1 MLEADQRCECV
12 ITNISDRGAHIS
24 IADSDALPDSFVLL
38 LAENG
43 ATRRRCR
50 VILRKPLEFGI
61 KFDSWLD
68 ERIRAGVSPNSLSSA
83 SVGMSFAKLSIGN
96 RKKFVRK
103 RPINSASASIGF
115 GSLIIQAP
123 LVCRASVNGVALFT
137 CKTVTWFGLNE
148 IRCGS

>member
-1 MLEADQRCECV
+1 MRGDKRKARRHRLRRNAWVVLEAGQRLECV

-50 VILRKPLEFGI
+50 VIWRKPREIGI

-68 ERIRAGVSPNSLSSA
+68 ERVRAGIKPKIDSDTP
-83 SVGMSFAKLSIGN
+83 AKET
-96 RKKFVRK
+96 KEAAKV
-103 RPINSASASIGF
+103 
-115 GSLIIQAP
+115 
-123 LVCRASVNGVALFT
+123 
-137 CKTVTWFGLNE
+137 
-148 IRCGS
+148 